1 MNNPRKEGKKMTPAI
16 STIRT
21 WSLADRYGAMDEKD
35 DALLL
40 DSEKEELIQE
50 TEEENAKRTY

>member
-1 MNNPRKEGKKMTPAI
+1 MPPA
-16 STIRT
+16 STAIRT
-21 WSLADRYGAMDEKD
+21 GSLADRYGAMDERD

-40 DSEKEELIQE
+40 DSEKEELVTE

>member
-1 MNNPRKEGKKMTPAI
+1 MTPAI

-21 WSLADRYGAMDEKD
+21 RSLADRYGAMDEKD
-35 DALLL
+35 EALLL

-50 TEEENAKRTY
+50 TGEENAKRTY